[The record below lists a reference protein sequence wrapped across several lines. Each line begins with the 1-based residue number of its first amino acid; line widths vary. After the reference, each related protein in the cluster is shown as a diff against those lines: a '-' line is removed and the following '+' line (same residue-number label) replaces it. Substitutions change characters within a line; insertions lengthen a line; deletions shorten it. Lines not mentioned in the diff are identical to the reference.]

1 MSDKQEALK
10 IIQGL
15 PDDCSPDDILA
26 ELFFKKQVDAGLEDI
41 AEGRTIT
48 HEELGARIAQWR
60 SSITRAGGPGI
71 SAGGPSRGDCAELP
85 HRLFGAG

>member
-15 PDDCSPDDILA
+15 PDDCSTDDILA
-26 ELFFKKQVDAGLEDI
+26 ELFFKKQVDAGLKDI

-48 HEELGARIAQWR
+48 HEELKARIALWR
-60 SSITRAGGPGI
+60 SSAG
-71 SAGGPSRGDCAELP
+71 R
-85 HRLFGAG
+85 